1 MPYMHMY
8 EKICNVDPCRQQL
21 PFIGGGEMLYTI
33 ATVLLIISSLILI
46 ASILLQSG
54 KSAGL
59 SGSIGGGAE
68 QIWGKNKARDYD
80 AKFDKVTKVAAV
92 FFIISS
98 LMMAYIQ

>member
-1 MPYMHMY
+1 MVNG
-8 EKICNVDPCRQQL
+8 IL
-21 PFIGGGEMLYTI
+21 TGI
-33 ATVLLIISSLILI
+33 LIISSIILI

-80 AKFDKVTKVAAV
+80 DKFDRVTKISAIM
-92 FFIISS
+92 FILSTL
-98 LMMAYIQ
+98 LMSWLQ

>member
-1 MPYMHMY
+1 MTL
-8 EKICNVDPCRQQL
+8 VA
-21 PFIGGGEMLYTI
+21 TI
-33 ATVLLIISSLILI
+33 LLILSSLILI

-80 AKFDKVTKVAAV
+80 AKFDKITKIAAV
-92 FFIISS
+92 VFIASS
-98 LMMAYIQ
+98 VLMSVAQKF

>member
-1 MPYMHMY
+1 MTL
-8 EKICNVDPCRQQL
+8 VA
-21 PFIGGGEMLYTI
+21 TI
-33 ATVLLIISSLILI
+33 LLILSSLVLI

-80 AKFDKVTKVAAV
+80 AKFDKITKIAAV
-92 FFIISS
+92 VFIASS
-98 LMMAYIQ
+98 VLMSVAQKF

>member
-1 MPYMHMY
+1 M
-8 EKICNVDPCRQQL
+8 NLVL
-21 PFIGGGEMLYTI
+21 TG
-33 ATVLLIISSLILI
+33 LLIISSVILI

-80 AKFDKVTKVAAV
+80 EKFDKVTKISAIV
-92 FFIISS
+92 FIASAL
-98 LMMAYIQ
+98 LMSWLQ

>member
-1 MPYMHMY
+1 MA
-8 EKICNVDPCRQQL
+8 L
-21 PFIGGGEMLYTI
+21 TI
-33 ATVLLIISSLILI
+33 VTVFLILASLVLI

-92 FFIISS
+92 VFILSAV
-98 LMMAYIQ
+98 LMSVIQ

>member
-1 MPYMHMY
+1 M
-8 EKICNVDPCRQQL
+8 NLVL
-21 PFIGGGEMLYTI
+21 
-33 ATVLLIISSLILI
+33 TVLLIISSVILI

-80 AKFDKVTKVAAV
+80 EKFDKVTKISAIV
-92 FFIISS
+92 FIASAL
-98 LMMAYIQ
+98 LMSWIQ